1 VTTKEYPVRLNF
13 VDKQRMISSF
23 SRNFR
28 VLVLTIAVLGVAACG
43 SDGLDDLREY
53 VKKEH
58 ADRKPRVEPLPEI
71 KIPPTFTYSVQDKA
85 DPFASGNLSPKS
97 AQNKAK
103 KSLPL
108 YLATRR
114 KGPLEAYPLDA
125 LKMVG
130 TLQRK
135 KEVWVVIQAP
145 DGSMHRAKQG
155 DFLGKNYGMITQ
167 ITDDKVS
174 LMEKIQ
180 NAVGDWVD
188 RQAAIS
194 ITE

>member
-1 VTTKEYPVRLNF
+1 MTSTSLKKL
-13 VDKQRMISSF
+13 
-23 SRNFR
+23 R
-28 VLVLTIAVLGVAACG
+28 VLILTAAFLGLAACG

-53 VKKEH
+53 VKNEH
-58 ADRKPRVEPLPEI
+58 ANRKPRVEPLPEI
-71 KIPPTFTYSVQDKA
+71 KIPPTFAYSVQDKS

-135 KEVWVVIQAP
+135 KEIWVVIQAP